1 MLLCDPFQGGTDGWK
16 DPQSYR
22 ARALLHRRE
31 LGARGFAETAPGKER
46 PACHRRGAQMGD
58 VIDQDARCRRLAAL
72 SPGLRR
78 PDLPALSM
86 IARAAARPI
95 ARFIS

>member
-31 LGARGFAETAPGKER
+31 LGARGFAETAPGKK
-46 PACHRRGAQMGD
+46 
-58 VIDQDARCRRLAAL
+58 
-72 SPGLRR
+72 
-78 PDLPALSM
+78 DLPV
-86 IARAAARPI
+86 IGEARKWET
-95 ARFIS
+95 